1 MEMKTEHA
9 MRQRLPIVLA
19 ALWWGSLS
27 TLGFMVVPML
37 FAALPTPAMA
47 GGMAAKLF
55 TVQTWLSM
63 ACTLLLLLVF
73 RSKEAVVQAE
83 SARVAT
89 IFIAFGLL
97 AAVLV
102 EFAIAPHIVA
112 RENLKLWHGLGS
124 GLYLLQWLAA
134 GTTLWKVSAQ
144 RG

>member
-1 MEMKTEHA
+1 
-9 MRQRLPIVLA
+9 MRQRLPVFLA

-55 TVQTWLSM
+55 TAQTWLSM
-63 ACTLLLLLVF
+63 ACTLILLMLS
-73 RSKEAVVQAE
+73 RSKQGSVLIGQAQK
-83 SARVAT
+83 AT
-89 IFIAFGLL
+89 IFIAFGFL

-102 EFAIAPHIVA
+102 EFAISPHIVA

-124 GLYLLQWLAA
+124 ALYLLQWLAA
-134 GTTLWKVSAQ
+134 GATLWKVSAQ
-144 RG
+144 RA